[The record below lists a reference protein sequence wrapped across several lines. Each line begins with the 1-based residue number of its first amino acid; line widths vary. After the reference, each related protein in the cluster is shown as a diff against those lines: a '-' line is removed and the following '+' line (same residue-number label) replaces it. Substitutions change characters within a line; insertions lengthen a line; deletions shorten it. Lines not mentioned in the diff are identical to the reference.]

1 MAENNENAAG
11 GGGKTSFGV
20 DIPSAINAA
29 ANVAN
34 SLIGGG
40 KTTNAVGGIVMNA
53 ASAAAGKATGGAV
66 GHTQKGSA
74 VGQRPTAQTQ
84 YFHDPGQA
92 ARSVLQQI
100 VGRGVLG
107 DYGAQA
113 AAVADPFLS
122 MVGYKTG
129 FQDTGRLLTGII
141 HDGTSIANCYIV
153 HPDHGHNPIIA
164 AAMSH
169 TSSAAFGSTEINTYI
184 PGTRVIVMVQDKDY
198 RGFILGAV
206 PHTLD
211 CGKRGFQDYISQCSR
226 NRVDDCQKKHL
237 KQEKSSN
244 MADYSNWRPYDET
257 LGGEWGV
264 MTSTGIRITADDFMM
279 QAAVNDFC
287 GIYGFYHDNMLR
299 VAGYNMQ
306 VWTAGSERDAY
317 MDQAECNDSQGYTPY
332 PWEGMGVLRPGPP
345 VIEQYEPGCYHCFEQ
360 KPYYSRW
367 ENKHEFAQP
376 YHRSQVFFGYLGQ
389 GMRQLVHAP
398 PYGQDRWTYKGV
410 PGPKGETPY
419 DSKIEPRRNGGEL
432 KYNCEGGPDKLKDHE
447 EQPVYG
453 LSEENKSLD
462 GRLFL
467 ASAKGVHISKRIL
480 LPFPQRIKRPEDYK
494 NGDEA
499 EKNYKAASM
508 FGAGP
513 DHDITGTIKTTDE
526 KYPNFQRAAALLD
539 LHGYLYNYSGLHA
552 FYWHAKDYKTWEQQ
566 ELPYADFNQKIPK
579 FKLLQGAQMYLKE
592 EEPKAFYIDHRYAKK
607 NPQNFYE
614 TESFVSLLDDGGIVI
629 GDGYGSEIRMTGGCV
644 FISAPG
650 DVWLKGGRDVQ
661 AWAGNDVIARANK
674 TVDISATEKN
684 VRIKAERN
692 VLVLAGNETSDREG
706 GILLESRSKT
716 IEYDFEKCGDDIR
729 FGGIVMRAPKSNVV
743 TLAKDIYLR
752 TGGGEVEKGDI
763 VLDAAKGEK
772 EIVTKSKNIY
782 HYVDVS
788 GGVYHFFGANQGG
801 FTSRSNLFREN
812 VTLLC
817 GPVGT
822 EGSVFVNGD
831 VLCNGSGGFFA
842 ANGHIFTRKAEQT
855 PIVVPCAGEC
865 TQKVNEAVE
874 FFTNLIVDEVPDIG
888 DEINET
894 KLKELW
900 YTDKRAGNDRVMT
913 IMEFSFRKD
922 EDYKIPDFLLYEDRW
937 QQMARLG
944 GELVEQWDERPVP
957 VKVCD
962 KTYPFPGKK
971 WLQDQPAY
979 KEQDFKIVQVQGG
992 YIDKERN
999 PAPGLA
1005 GEYKNPEFKAPND
1018 KIINGYYP
1026 IIPRK

>member
-1 MAENNENAAG
+1 MAVDKNNSAG
-11 GGGKTSFGV
+11 QSSGKTSFGV
-20 DIPSAINAA
+20 DIPSATNPPASA
-29 ANVAN
+29 MPASSGARPAN
-34 SLIGGG
+34 I
-40 KTTNAVGGIVMNA
+40 VGGIVTSGAGA
-53 ASAAAGKATGGAV
+53 ANHANTAGGVHRGTGIG
-66 GHTQKGSA
+66 TS
-74 VGQRPTAQTQ
+74 PTAQSQ
-84 YFHDPGQA
+84 YFNDPSAA
-92 ARSVLQQI
+92 ARSVLRQV
-100 VGRGVLG
+100 VGRGTLG
-107 DYGAQA
+107 DYGSHMAS
-113 AAVADPFLS
+113 VSDPFS
-122 MVGYKTG
+122 NMTGYKTG
-129 FQDTGRLLTGII
+129 FQDTGRILTGLI
-141 HDGTSIANCYIV
+141 HDGTAIANNYIV
-153 HPDHGHNPIIA
+153 HPDHGHNPVIA
-164 AAMSH
+164 VPMTH
-169 TSSAAFGSTEINTYI
+169 TSSGVFGVTEFNTYL
-184 PGTRVIVMVQDKDY
+184 PGTRVIVMIQDKDS
-198 RGFILGAV
+198 RGVILGAI

-211 CGKRGFQDYISQCSR
+211 CGKRAFQDYYSQASR
-226 NRVDDCQKKHL
+226 KRVDDCHKKHI
-237 KQEKSSN
+237 KQSKSSN
-244 MADYSNWRPYDET
+244 IADQSNWRPYDAT
-257 LGGEWGV
+257 MAGEWGA
-264 MTSTGIRITADDFMM
+264 MSSTGIRIGVDDFMM
-279 QAAVNDFC
+279 QAAVNEFC
-287 GIYGFYHDNMLR
+287 GVYGFYHDNMLR
-299 VAGYNMQ
+299 IAGYNMQ
-306 VWTAGSERDAY
+306 VWTAGSERDSY

-332 PWEGMGVLRPGPP
+332 PWEGMGVLTPGPP
-345 VIEQYEPGCYHCFEQ
+345 IVEEYEPGCYHCFNQ

-398 PYGQDRWTYKGV
+398 PPGKERWTYKGT
-410 PGPKGETPY
+410 PGPKGDDPF
-419 DSKIEPRRNGGEL
+419 DSKVEPRRPGG
-432 KYNCEGGPDKLKDHE
+432 KFSYNCESGPDKLTDHQE
-447 EQPVYG
+447 EPVYG

-480 LPFPQRIKRPEDYK
+480 LPFPQRIKRPEDIK
-494 NGDEA
+494 NGDDA
-499 EKNYKAASM
+499 DEKYKAA
-508 FGAGP
+508 GKYGKG
-513 DHDITGTIKTTDE
+513 DKHEITGTIKSTDE
-526 KYPNFQRAAALLD
+526 EYPNLQRAAALLD

-552 FYWHAKDYKTWEQQ
+552 FYWHEKDYKTWEQQ
-566 ELPYADFNQKIPK
+566 ELRYAKSNQKIPQ
-579 FKLLQGAQMYLKE
+579 FSRLLGKMYLKE
-592 EEPKAFYIDHRYAKK
+592 EKPVNFKIDHRYDEKGEQK
-607 NPQNFYE
+607 FYE
-614 TESFVSLLDDGGIVI
+614 TESFVSLLEDGGVVI
-629 GDGYGSEIRMTGGCV
+629 GDGYGAEIRMTGGCV

-650 DVWLKGGRDVQ
+650 DVWLKSGRDVQ

-716 IEYDFEKCGDDIR
+716 IEYDFEKCGDEIR

-743 TLAKDIYLR
+743 ALAKDIYLR

-763 VLDAAKGEK
+763 VLDASKGEK

-788 GGVYHFFGANQGG
+788 GGVYHFFGENQGG
-801 FTSRSNLFREN
+801 FTSRANMFREN

-831 VLCNGSGGFFA
+831 VLCNGNGGFFA

-855 PIVVPCAGEC
+855 PFVVPCAGEC

-874 FFTNLIVDEVPDIG
+874 FFADLINDEVPDIG
-888 DEINET
+888 DKINDT

-922 EDYKIPDFLLYEDRW
+922 DDYNIEDFMLYEDRW
-937 QQMARLG
+937 QQMARIG
-944 GELVEQWDERPVP
+944 GSAPKQWTERPVP

-962 KTYPFPGKK
+962 ETYPFPGKK

-979 KEQDFKIVQVQGG
+979 KEQDLKIVQFQSGG

-1005 GEYKNPEFKAPND
+1005 SEYRDPEFKKPQD
-1018 KIINGYYP
+1018 QIINGYYP
-1026 IIPRK
+1026 IVPRT

>member
-1 MAENNENAAG
+1 MSDKNKNAANG
-11 GGGKTSFGV
+11 GNKTSFGV
-20 DIPSAINAA
+20 DIPSAINTA
-29 ANVAN
+29 ANIAN

-40 KTTNAVGGIVMNA
+40 NTTNAIGGIVMGAAQNA
-53 ASAAAGKATGGAV
+53 ASAATSGGIPATHKGTGV
-66 GHTQKGSA
+66 GTK
-74 VGQRPTAQTQ
+74 PTAQTQ
-84 YFHDPGQA
+84 YANDPGSA
-92 ARSVLQQI
+92 ARSVLRQI

-107 DYGAQA
+107 EWGAQMA
-113 AAVADPFLS
+113 AAADPFMN

-129 FQDTGRLLTGII
+129 FQDMGRILTGMI
-141 HDGTSIANCYIV
+141 HDGTAIANCYIV
-153 HPDHGHNPIIA
+153 HLDHGHNPIIA
-164 AAMSH
+164 TAVTHGNA
-169 TSSAAFGSTEINTYI
+169 AAFGTTEINTYV
-184 PGTRVIVMVQDKDY
+184 PGTRVILALHDNDCH
-198 RGFILGAV
+198 GFIIGSL
-206 PHTLD
+206 PHSLE
-211 CGKRGFQDYISQCSR
+211 CGKRAFQDYISQASR
-226 NRVDDCQKKHL
+226 NRVDDCHKKHL

-244 MADYSNWRPYDET
+244 MVDYSNWRPYDAT
-257 LGGEWGV
+257 LAGEWGA
-264 MTSTGIRITADDFMM
+264 MSSTGMRITLDDFML

-287 GIYGFYHDNMLR
+287 GIYGFYHDSMLR

-345 VIEQYEPGCYHCFEQ
+345 VIEEYEPGCYHCFEQ
-360 KPYYSRW
+360 KPYYTRW

-419 DSKIEPRRNGGEL
+419 DSKIEPRRKGGSFS
-432 KYNCEGGPDKLKDHE
+432 YNCTGGPDKLKNHE

-453 LSEENKSLD
+453 LSEENKALD

-480 LPFPQRIKRPEDYK
+480 LPFPQRIKRPEDYQ

-513 DHDITGTIKTTDE
+513 EHEITGTIKTTDE
-526 KYPNFQRAAALLD
+526 KYPNLQRAAALLD

-552 FYWHAKDYKTWEQQ
+552 FYWHAEDYKTWEQQ
-566 ELPYADFNQKIPK
+566 ELPYADVNQKIPK
-579 FKLLQGAQMYLKE
+579 FPILASKMYLKE
-592 EEPKAFYIDHRYAKK
+592 EEPKSFWIDHRYAKK

-629 GDGYGSEIRMTGGCV
+629 GDGYGGEIRMTGGCV
-644 FISAPG
+644 IISAPG

-692 VLVLAGNETSDREG
+692 VLVLAGNGEKDG
-706 GILLESRSKT
+706 GILLESRSPLST
-716 IEYDFEKCGDDIR
+716 YNFEKCGDDVR
-729 FGGIVMRAPKSNVV
+729 FGGVVARAPKSNVV
-743 TLAKDIYLR
+743 ALAKEIYLR
-752 TGGGEVEKGDI
+752 TGGGEIEAGDI
-763 VLDAAKGEK
+763 TLDATQGGKD
-772 EIVTKSKNIY
+772 IVTKSNDLHHFVKEEGRVYQYFGGQKVGGTRKGNVFSQEINVLCAKTAFGGDI
-782 HYVDVS
+782 YVDGKYLGNGAILIKKGEVITEK
-788 GGVYHFFGANQGG
+788 GRHPAPCQGDCQKDIDEFFQK
-801 FTSRSNLFREN
+801 FRE
-812 VTLLC
+812 
-817 GPVGT
+817 
-822 EGSVFVNGD
+822 
-831 VLCNGSGGFFA
+831 
-842 ANGHIFTRKAEQT
+842 
-855 PIVVPCAGEC
+855 
-865 TQKVNEAVE
+865 
-874 FFTNLIVDEVPDIG
+874 FTNKKIPEAGNMIDERV
-888 DEINET
+888 
-894 KLKELW
+894 KAMW
-900 YTDKRAGNDRVMT
+900 YEEYRAGNDKVMT

-922 EDYKIPDFLLYEDRW
+922 EDYKIDDFLLYEDRW

-944 GELVEQWDERPVP
+944 GEVPDRWTERAVK

-971 WLQDQPAY
+971 WLQDEPAY
-979 KEQDFKIVQVQGG
+979 KEQDFKIVQIQDG
-992 YIDKERN
+992 YIDKERGK
-999 PAPGLA
+999 APGLA
-1005 GEYKNPEFKAPND
+1005 ADYKDPEFKQPTD
-1018 KIINGYYP
+1018 QIINGYY
-1026 IIPRK
+1026 IITPR